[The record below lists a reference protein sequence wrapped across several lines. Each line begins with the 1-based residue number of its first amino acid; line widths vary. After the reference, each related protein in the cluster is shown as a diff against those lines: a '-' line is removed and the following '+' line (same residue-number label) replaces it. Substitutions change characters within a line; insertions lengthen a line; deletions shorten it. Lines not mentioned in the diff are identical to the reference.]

1 MGKPRLRATISALV
15 ITSITA
21 RTGWRLGNDTHP
33 VSITI
38 DLILLAI
45 MAWGLSFFI
54 RAAFEEQP

>member
-1 MGKPRLRATISALV
+1 MGKTRLRETIYALS
-15 ITSITA
+15 ITSVIA

-45 MAWGLSFFI
+45 MAWGLSLFI
-54 RAAFEEQP
+54 RAAYGEQS